1 MTTSKITLS
10 ERIGLSHIDCYPVW
24 NKDLTA
30 IVLFDMYLKPG
41 MVWIGSKRLLRYCEE
56 VNAFYA
62 SKTKV

>member
-1 MTTSKITLS
+1 MTTTKITRS

-24 NKDLTA
+24 DNKGET

-41 MVWIGSKRLLRYCEE
+41 MVWLGSRRLLRYCEE
-56 VNAFYA
+56 VNAEYA